1 MEVSNMATNKV
12 TLLTGA
18 EGVAHGKK
26 MNDRINKLK
35 KELRQAGATNYE
47 QVTIVNGK
55 AVHADG

>member
-1 MEVSNMATNKV
+1 MATNKV